1 MKKLK
6 LAFTPTPVETIIFN
20 KRSFLIKRDD
30 MTGLELSGN
39 KVRKL
44 EYLLAQAKKEKAEII
59 FTCGGIQSNHCRAT
73 AIASAKAGLKTRLFL
88 WGKRSEKPEGNLFFD
103 KFIGADIRYLDL
115 KEYRRVN
122 DIMFEERL
130 KENKKGRCVY
140 VIPEGG
146 STTYGV
152 LGYSDFI
159 SELSTQIEIKKL
171 KGILAAAGTGG
182 TAAGLLV
189 GSALLNLNLKIY
201 AVNVL
206 YEPELLRKKIF
217 HLAEACLLEHK
228 FNCKINYDNLVILDG
243 YSREG
248 YKNISTDKLRLIKD
262 FAQST
267 GIILDPAYTGKAFYA
282 YCENFL
288 FNGKGRQV
296 LFIHTG
302 GLFGV
307 FAKKEKYLSVI
318 KQQVR

>member
-6 LAFTPTPVETIIFN
+6 LAFTPTPVEAVNFN

-44 EYLLAQAKKEKAEII
+44 EYLLAQAKKEKAEHV

-73 AIASAKAGLKTRLFL
+73 AIAAARAGLKSKLFL
-88 WGKRSEKPEGNLFFD
+88 WGKESEKAEGNLFFD
-103 KFIGADIRYLDL
+103 KFIGADIRYLNL
-115 KEYRRVN
+115 REYKRVN
-122 DIMFEERL
+122 DIMFEEKL
-130 KENKKGRCVY
+130 KENKKGRNVY

-146 STTYGV
+146 STTNGV

-159 SELSTQIEIKKL
+159 SELSKQIEIKKL
-171 KGILAAAGTGG
+171 KGILAASGTGG

-189 GSALLNLNLKIY
+189 GAALLKFNLKIY

-206 YEPELLRKKIF
+206 YDPKVLRKKIF
-217 HLAEACLLEHK
+217 HLAKGCILEHK
-228 FNCKINYDNLVILDG
+228 FKCKINYDNLVILDG
-243 YSREG
+243 YSKEG
-248 YKNISTDKLRLIKD
+248 YKNISSDKLKLIKD

-288 FNGKGRQV
+288 FKGKGRQV

-307 FAKKEKYLSVI
+307 FNKKDKYLSV
-318 KQQVR
+318 